1 MSILGTLGPLVRGS
15 SRRRFRV
22 LPTFPLAFIG
32 GSVVTFATV
41 GIVSG
46 FSGLH
51 AWPLETRQALV
62 GVGFLGLAVIDGVG
76 LRRGSYC
83 PLGGRRQTPKTL
95 LRRFPLGVVSTVW
108 GFDLGLGVT
117 TFRVTALMWAGLL
130 LVALGFCP
138 WWVGLGY
145 GLGFA
150 IPFSTLLSSH
160 ATGRLARSRTP
171 VDPGL
176 ERMLRHRSTVQAV
189 SIGLLGSCGLGTLAA
204 ILVSG

>member
-1 MSILGTLGPLVRGS
+1 M
-15 SRRRFRV
+15 
-22 LPTFPLAFIG
+22 LPTFPLAFVG
-32 GSVVTFATV
+32 GSIVTFATV

-51 AWPLETRQALV
+51 AWPLEPRLALA
-62 GVGFLGLAVIDGVG
+62 GVGLLVLAVIDVVG

-95 LRRFPLGVVSTVW
+95 LRRFPLGLVSTVW

-130 LVALGFCP
+130 VVALGLCP
-138 WWVGLGY
+138 WWIGLGY

-150 IPFSTLLSSH
+150 IPFSTLMLSH
-160 ATGRLARSRTP
+160 AAVQQAHSSTP
-171 VDPGL
+171 ADPGL
-176 ERMLRHRSTVQAV
+176 ERMLRHRSAIQAV
-189 SIGLLGSCGLGTLAA
+189 SVGLLGSVGLGALSA
-204 ILVSG
+204 ILLFG